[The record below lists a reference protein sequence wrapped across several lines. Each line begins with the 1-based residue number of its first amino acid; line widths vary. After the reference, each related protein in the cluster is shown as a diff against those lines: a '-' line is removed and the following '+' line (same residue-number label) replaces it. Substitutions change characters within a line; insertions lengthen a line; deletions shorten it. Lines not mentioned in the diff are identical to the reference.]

1 MLMTCRNN
9 NMMPSLINELL
20 DWNNWN
26 TAHMSE
32 VHGTM
37 PKMNVTETDE
47 EYELRLCVPG
57 LSKDDLNLSVDA
69 ENNLVIEM
77 VQKEEKKE
85 HDTKERRWLR
95 REFSEMQFKQLLS
108 LPEGVKKEQI
118 SAKVEH
124 GILTIVLPKV
134 TEKEKAALAQRIE
147 IK

>member
-26 TAHMSE
+26 TNHMSE
-32 VHGTM
+32 VQGTR

-47 EYELRLCVPG
+47 DYELRLCVPG
-57 LSKDDLNLSVDA
+57 LSKEDLNLSVDA

-85 HDTKERRWLR
+85 HDKKERRWLR

-134 TEKEKAALAQRIE
+134 SEKEKAALAQRIE

>member
-26 TAHMSE
+26 TAQMSE

-47 EYELRLCVPG
+47 DYELRLCVPG
-57 LSKDDLNLSVDA
+57 LAKEDLNLSVDA

-85 HDTKERRWLR
+85 HDKKERRWLR
-95 REFSEMQFKQLLS
+95 HEFSEMQFKQLLG
-108 LPEGVKKEQI
+108 LPENVKKEQI

>member
-26 TAHMSE
+26 TNHMSE
-32 VHGTM
+32 VNGAM

-47 EYELRLCVPG
+47 DYELRLCVPG
-57 LSKDDLNLSVDA
+57 LSKEDLNLSVDA

-85 HDTKERRWLR
+85 HDKKERRWLR

>member
-26 TAHMSE
+26 TNHMSE
-32 VHGTM
+32 VQGTM

-47 EYELRLCVPG
+47 DYELRLCVPG

-85 HDTKERRWLR
+85 HDKKERRWLR

-108 LPEGVKKEQI
+108 LPEDVKKEQI

-134 TEKEKAALAQRIE
+134 TEKEKTALAQRIE

>member
-26 TAHMSE
+26 SSRMSE
-32 VHGTM
+32 VNGSM

-57 LSKDDLNLSVDA
+57 LCKEDLNLSVDA
-69 ENNLVIEM
+69 DNNLVIEM

-85 HDTKERRWLR
+85 HDKKERRWLR

-134 TEKEKAALAQRIE
+134 TEKEKSALAQRIE

>member
-26 TAHMSE
+26 TNHMSE
-32 VHGTM
+32 VQGTM

-47 EYELRLCVPG
+47 DYELRLCVPG

-85 HDTKERRWLR
+85 HDKKERRWLR

>member
-1 MLMTCRNN
+1 
-9 NMMPSLINELL
+9 MPSLINELL

-26 TAHMSE
+26 TNHMSE
-32 VHGTM
+32 VQGTM

-47 EYELRLCVPG
+47 DYELRLCVPG
-57 LSKDDLNLSVDA
+57 LSKEDLNLSVDA

-85 HDTKERRWLR
+85 HDKKERRWLR

>member
-1 MLMTCRNN
+1 MTCRNN

-26 TAHMSE
+26 TNHMSE
-32 VHGTM
+32 VQGTM

-47 EYELRLCVPG
+47 DYELRLCVPG
-57 LSKDDLNLSVDA
+57 LSKEDLNLSVDA

-85 HDTKERRWLR
+85 HDKKERRWLR

>member
-26 TAHMSE
+26 TNHMSE
-32 VHGTM
+32 VQGTM

-47 EYELRLCVPG
+47 DYELRLCVPG
-57 LSKDDLNLSVDA
+57 LSKEDLNLSVDA

-85 HDTKERRWLR
+85 HDKKERRWLR

-134 TEKEKAALAQRIE
+134 SEKEKAALAQRIE

>member
-26 TAHMSE
+26 TNHMSE
-32 VHGTM
+32 VQGTM

-47 EYELRLCVPG
+47 DYELRLCVPG

-85 HDTKERRWLR
+85 HDKKERRWLR

-134 TEKEKAALAQRIE
+134 TEKEKTALAQRIE

>member
-1 MLMTCRNN
+1 MLLTSRNN

-26 TAHMSE
+26 TDHMSE
-32 VHGTM
+32 VHGAM

-47 EYELRLCVPG
+47 DYELRLCVPG

-69 ENNLVIEM
+69 DNNLVIEM

-85 HDTKERRWLR
+85 HDKKERRWLR

-134 TEKEKAALAQRIE
+134 TAKEKSALAQRIE
-147 IK
+147 IQ

>member
-26 TAHMSE
+26 TNHMSE
-32 VHGTM
+32 VQGTM

-47 EYELRLCVPG
+47 DYELRLCVPG
-57 LSKDDLNLSVDA
+57 LSKEDLNLSVDA

-85 HDTKERRWLR
+85 HDKKERRWLR

>member
-26 TAHMSE
+26 TNHMSE

-47 EYELRLCVPG
+47 DYELRLCVPG
-57 LSKDDLNLSVDA
+57 LSKEDLNLSVDA

-85 HDTKERRWLR
+85 HDKKERRWLR

>member
-1 MLMTCRNN
+1 MTCRNN

-26 TAHMSE
+26 TNHMSE
-32 VHGTM
+32 VQGTM

-47 EYELRLCVPG
+47 DYELRLCVPG

-85 HDTKERRWLR
+85 HDKKERRWLR

>member
-26 TAHMSE
+26 TNHMSE
-32 VHGTM
+32 VQGTM

-47 EYELRLCVPG
+47 DYELRLCVPG
-57 LSKDDLNLSVDA
+57 LSKEDLNLSVDA

-85 HDTKERRWLR
+85 HDKKERRWLR

-147 IK
+147 IR